1 MNRYLIENLF
11 GIEGWN
17 IAWYGVIIAIGMVLG
32 VLLAIYRANR
42 VGLKSDLILDF
53 ILIAIPAAIVCAR
66 IYYVAFEWEAYV
78 KDFLS
83 VFKIREGGLAIY
95 GGVLGGILTAYLFCH
110 QNNFPLFRFLD
121 LVVPSLVLGQAMG
134 RWGNFINQEAFGN
147 LVTNPS
153 LQFFPYAVY
162 IDALGQWHQATFFYE
177 SVWNICLLILMLIVS
192 RKKPKA
198 GTLTC
203 MYFVI
208 YGAGRFWI
216 EGLRTDSLYVIPG
229 LRASQLLSLLLIGV
243 GVGMY
248 LSMVRKGKFNQPYSG
263 KYSL

>member
-1 MNRYLIENLF
+1 MKRFFY
-11 GIEGWN
+11 
-17 IAWYGVIIAIGMVLG
+17 
-32 VLLAIYRANR
+32 
-42 VGLKSDLILDF
+42 SDF
-53 ILIAIPAAIVCAR
+53 IGITTSIIDQAETKSGHPV
-66 IYYVAFEWEAYV
+66 
-78 KDFLS
+78 DPD
-83 VFKIREGGLAIY
+83 FKIFLAKFYAEAIA
-95 GGVLGGILTAYLFCH
+95 GTL
-110 QNNFPLFRFLD
+110 LD
-121 LVVPSLVLGQAMG
+121 WVKHKESRDP
-134 RWGNFINQEAFGN
+134 
-147 LVTNPS
+147 
-153 LQFFPYAVY
+153 
-162 IDALGQWHQATFFYE
+162 DTFFYE

-192 RKKPKA
+192 RKQPKS

-243 GVGMY
+243 GVGIY